1 MKNSFFVGDDGKP
14 TVLPSLRPSLRPSFR
29 EVAKRHEG
37 IE

>member
-1 MKNSFFVGDDGKP
+1 MKDRFFIGDDGKP
-14 TVLPSLRPSLRPSFR
+14 TVLPSLRPSFR